1 MALTDPLVLPDDVL
15 LRPLAELPGALRRRL
30 PAVPRGYAVGR
41 ARVRAS
47 SKVIGHDAALLLQR
61 FRRPTRI
68 VDALIADGDQ
78 RDPREALAEAFPLLR
93 ACYEDRILVPAHSPD
108 AARIAP
114 SFDKGERIAD
124 YVIIRSVM
132 VLEDSELYQVRNAG
146 GQISALKIARSGAE
160 GRLRAAMRQE
170 CLALRLLRGRDAP
183 RFRESGTVEGRA
195 WLAMSWRSGVSP
207 LVRAAELR
215 SQGQAGQAALLR
227 LLIRV
232 ARAYARLHARRVL
245 HGDVHAGN
253 LLVDPS
259 GRVTILDYG
268 LSRVAGRRECERG
281 AVLPY
286 AEPLLADAW
295 LHGGTPPP
303 LSAAGEQFAIAALLY
318 HLATGATH
326 VGPMQDR
333 EAMLRALTARPP
345 LPFAAQG
352 AAPWPELEAVLAR
365 ALAHEEH
372 ERFPSVR
379 ALAGALTRCAL
390 PPVASS
396 PAIPPRSR
404 TDAWLRTLER
414 HSPPDWVRRLSPP
427 RCSVMHGMAGTAFG
441 LYRLAVLRDDPRLLS
456 HATGWCEVARLAAA
470 RRGAFL
476 NPRQGLS
483 APVAGSV
490 APLFTASGL
499 LLVDAHVAQAT
510 GQGSRMTAIIEQF
523 CALPVAREV
532 RIELGQ
538 GIAGVLLGAMLL
550 LECAPPELV
559 TARHHLWQ
567 LGRALAERLDASLPA
582 LDRFPADPGPLQN
595 AGIVHGWG
603 GVLYALLRWCRVA
616 GVEPTP
622 AVARALGVLRRLA
635 EPRGSG
641 VQFPHASGT
650 GSHHDIPGWCNGPAG
665 LVHLWILAAQVTG
678 QRRYEALAERCGWSA
693 WEAPDLMPDLC
704 CGLAGRSYALLAL
717 YRATGAPAWLDRARR
732 LQRRTARGFPRGAS
746 GTLSL
751 YKGAL
756 GAALLEQELALPAR
770 SCHPLFEPEGW
781 PSPGPAHE

>member
-1 MALTDPLVLPDDVL
+1 MALTDLLVLPDDVL
-15 LRPLAELPGALRRRL
+15 LRPLAELPSALRRRL

-47 SKVIGHDAALLLQR
+47 SKVVGRDAALLLQR
-61 FRRPTRI
+61 FRSPTRI
-68 VDALIADGDQ
+68 VDALIAERGAGDARQ
-78 RDPREALAEAFPLLR
+78 ALGEAFPLLR
-93 ACYEDRILVPAHSPD
+93 SCYEARILVPAHSPD

-132 VLEDSELYQVRNAG
+132 VLEDSELYQVRNAQ
-146 GQISALKIARSGAE
+146 GQVSAVKIARAGAE
-160 GRLRAAMRQE
+160 ERLRAAMRQE
-170 CLALRLLRGRDAP
+170 CRALQLLRGRDAP
-183 RFRESGTVEGRA
+183 SLRESGTVEGRP
-195 WLAMSWRSGVSP
+195 WLAMSWRTGVSP
-207 LVRAAELR
+207 LVRAAEFR
-215 SQGQAGQAALLR
+215 SQGREGQASLLR
-227 LLIRV
+227 LLV
-232 ARAYARLHARRVL
+232 SVTRAYARLHSRLVL

-253 LLVDPS
+253 LLVDPT
-259 GRVTILDYG
+259 GRITILDYG
-268 LSRVAGRRECERG
+268 LSRVGGRRERERG

-295 LHGGTPPP
+295 LRGGTPPP

-318 HLATGATH
+318 HLASGATH

-333 EAMLRALTARPP
+333 DVMLRALATRPP
-345 LPFAAQG
+345 LAFSAQG
-352 AAPWPELEAVLAR
+352 AVPWPELEAVLAR
-365 ALAHEEH
+365 ALAQGAR

-379 ALAGALTRCAL
+379 ALADALEHCPL
-390 PPVASS
+390 PPVSHS

-414 HSPPDWVRRLSPP
+414 HSPPEWARRLGPP

-456 HATGWCEVARLAAA
+456 QAAGWCEVAKLAAA
-470 RRGAFL
+470 RHGAFL
-476 NPRQGLS
+476 NPRQGLD
-483 APVAGSV
+483 ATVAGTV

-510 GQGSRMTAIIEQF
+510 GQDSRMAALIEQY
-523 CALPVAREV
+523 CALPVAGEA

-538 GIAGVLLGAMLL
+538 GIGGVLLGAVQL
-550 LECAPPELV
+550 LECAPPELM
-559 TARHHLWQ
+559 TARRHLWQ
-567 LGRALAERLDASLPA
+567 LGRTLAQRLDASLSA
-582 LDRFPADPGPLQN
+582 LDHFPAGPGPLQN

-616 GVEPTP
+616 GTDPTP
-622 AVARALGVLRRLA
+622 ALARALTALARLA

-641 VQFPHASGT
+641 VQFPHVSGT

-665 LVHLWILAAQVTG
+665 LVHLWILAAQLTG
-678 QRRYEALAERCGWSA
+678 QRRYEALAQRCGWSA

-717 YRATGAPAWLDRARR
+717 YRATGDGAWLDRARR
-732 LQRRTARGFPRGAS
+732 LQQRTARTFPRGAS
-746 GTLSL
+746 GMLSL

-756 GAALLEQELALPAR
+756 GAALLDQELALPAR
-770 SCHPLFEPEGW
+770 SCHPLFESEGW
-781 PSPGPAHE
+781 PLSRSGA